1 MKFSQVNKPLEQLSQ
16 RHRTYA
22 ELLARGDCTKADA
35 MRRAGFAEST
45 TRDPDYIGPSRERS
59 RYPALWDYYQKLRRE
74 HLRLFDVN
82 AETVRDE
89 LRLIA
94 FSKLTDFIHLPRRR
108 DLQRQ
113 ALFDAHTRKQMGYSD
128 PEDEALLAQEDE
140 IRQELSG
147 ENRAVEKLRK
157 FSPGST
163 VKLKAYEDI
172 PEELLPAIAS
182 IKETRDGI
190 EIKLHNKLEALDR
203 LARIL
208 KLYDDPQ
215 VGDKPTTIETL
226 NVIVNGTKSSLLDQL
241 DKI

>member
-1 MKFSQVNKPLEQLSQ
+1 MSFKQNLTPLEKLSE
-16 RHRTYA
+16 RHHRYA
-22 ELLARGDCTKADA
+22 ELLAEGELSKVDCLA
-35 MRRAGFAEST
+35 RAGFSRRT
-45 TRDPDYIGPSRERS
+45 DVDLVGPSRERS
-59 RYPALWDYYQKLRRE
+59 RYPALWDYYQKLRR
-74 HLRLFDVN
+74 HRLRLFDVN

-89 LRLIA
+89 LRLVA
-94 FSKLTDFIHLPRRR
+94 FAKLTDFIHLPRRR

-113 ALFDAHTRKQMGYSD
+113 AIYDAKVRRSMGYAD
-128 PEDEALLAQEDE
+128 PEDEALIAQEDQL
-140 IRQELSG
+140 RQELSG
-147 ENRAVEKLRK
+147 EDRAVEKLRK
-157 FSPGST
+157 FAPGAT

-226 NVIVNGTKSSLLDQL
+226 NVIVNGSKSNLLDDL

>member
-1 MKFSQVNKPLEQLSQ
+1 
-16 RHRTYA
+16 
-22 ELLARGDCTKADA
+22 
-35 MRRAGFAEST
+35 
-45 TRDPDYIGPSRERS
+45 
-59 RYPALWDYYQKLRRE
+59 
-74 HLRLFDVN
+74 
-82 AETVRDE
+82 
-89 LRLIA
+89 
-94 FSKLTDFIHLPRRR
+94 
-108 DLQRQ
+108 
-113 ALFDAHTRKQMGYSD
+113 MGYSD